1 MQTAF
6 TFYGVVHEAS
16 AGRIVIGNGYATTVY
31 EGAFAYDVH
40 GGLSGGTLAAVT
52 HSTQNALDF
61 AATGL
66 SVDAATAADFINRGD
81 LQSLLRVA
89 LRGDD
94 AMRGSAGADVL
105 LGYGGNDLIAG
116 GDGADR
122 LEGGAGDDL
131 LVGGAGNDTL
141 WGGDGADTAAT
152 GALRRQATVSNPK
165 GYGTL
170 AGPEGTDTLLS
181 MDAVRFADGTAYF
194 GADSVGAGVHRL
206 YLATLGR
213 AADVLGLGVWAAAL
227 ESGAASTQAVAG
239 GFTGSAEFAQRYGAP
254 DAAGFVSLLYQNV
267 LGREADSAGLSYW
280 TGALGNGV
288 LTRQQ
293 VVLGFSDS
301 AEFKTKTA
309 PALAD
314 GLWAPDP
321 AAVDVVRVYMATFD
335 RLPDAGGLVHWTD
348 ARRAGLATREMETAF
363 VGSGEFG
370 AKYGATTNAGFVD
383 LLYQNV
389 FGRAADA
396 DGLAFWSGGLDA
408 GRFTRAEVVHGLAFS
423 DEMTAKILPH
433 VSDGIAF
440 V

>member
-1 MQTAF
+1 
-6 TFYGVVHEAS
+6 
-16 AGRIVIGNGYATTVY
+16 
-31 EGAFAYDVH
+31 
-40 GGLSGGTLAAVT
+40 
-52 HSTQNALDF
+52 
-61 AATGL
+61 
-66 SVDAATAADFINRGD
+66 
-81 LQSLLRVA
+81 
-89 LRGDD
+89 
-94 AMRGSAGADVL
+94 
-105 LGYGGNDLIAG
+105 
-116 GDGADR
+116 
-122 LEGGAGDDL
+122 
-131 LVGGAGNDTL
+131 
-141 WGGDGADTAAT
+141 
-152 GALRRQATVSNPK
+152 
-165 GYGTL
+165 
-170 AGPEGTDTLLS
+170 

-321 AAVDVVRVYMATFD
+321 AAVDVVRVYMATLD